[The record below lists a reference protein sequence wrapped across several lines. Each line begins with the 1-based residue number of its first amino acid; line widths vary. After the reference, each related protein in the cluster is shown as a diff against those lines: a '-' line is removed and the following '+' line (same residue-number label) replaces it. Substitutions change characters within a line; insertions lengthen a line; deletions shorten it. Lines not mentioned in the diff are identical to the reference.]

1 MIEYGIS
8 GRMSGM
14 VSGKNFSITK
24 YVMSNDIDD
33 IQDPRYHMRRRTFFN
48 VLVYC
53 VREFACTWMAL
64 RARNPCPSGL
74 ATLDPQSTCHEP
86 RPGPKL
92 ACGVRAGS
100 LRATEP
106 RARGKTRGRKRKKC
120 RWAKKTHLYMYVYFP
135 PSFTIFALL
144 FSPPPSRNS
153 DQGSHSRL
161 SSPLPATVCALRFY
175 RDTIL
180 AISSLVDSR

>member
-64 RARNPCPSGL
+64 RARNASPWRR
-74 ATLDPQSTCHEP
+74 ATLNPQSTCHGR
-86 RPGPKL
+86 RPGSDL
-92 ACGVRAGS
+92 RRGVPTGS
-100 LRATEP
+100 LRATEHDKIP
-106 RARGKTRGRKRKKC
+106 AAGRETNADGLKKHIY
-120 RWAKKTHLYMYVYFP
+120 T
-135 PSFTIFALL
+135 S
-144 FSPPPSRNS
+144 
-153 DQGSHSRL
+153 
-161 SSPLPATVCALRFY
+161 
-175 RDTIL
+175 
-180 AISSLVDSR
+180 